1 VSVIDLATFKAVKTI
16 ETAPGAHGV
25 VVTPDGRYAYVTN
38 SYANSVS
45 AIEVTDLKVRATV
58 PVGKGPNGI
67 SVTP

>member
-1 VSVIDLATFKAVKTI
+1 M
-16 ETAPGAHGV
+16 